1 DQTPTHPLLVHI
13 GPGSALQLRRS
24 RMLGGLTVRSPAP
37 AQWPRRAADI
47 ERLVV
52 SASSSGAS
60 DVAGCGA
67 TGPPSALAGTPAW
80 CWRRRYLGLWR
91 SDSVVT
97 FRRRSVVMRPT
108 FDERAASLL
117 TNHVLPHEDVVPPPG
132 RARVQRWRSP
142 AHRVRPG
149 VRR

>member
-1 DQTPTHPLLVHI
+1 
-13 GPGSALQLRRS
+13 
-24 RMLGGLTVRSPAP
+24 MLAGLPARSPAP
-37 AQWPRRAADI
+37 RQWPRRAADS

-91 SDSVVT
+91 SDGHPDVC
-97 FRRRSVVMRPT
+97 RHMRSVSSFNAGRRYGP
-108 FDERAASLL
+108 ECRSAS
-117 TNHVLPHEDVVPPPG
+117 
-132 RARVQRWRSP
+132 RVKQRCPSTIASP
-142 AHRVRPG
+142 LQQMDRVTP
-149 VRR
+149 